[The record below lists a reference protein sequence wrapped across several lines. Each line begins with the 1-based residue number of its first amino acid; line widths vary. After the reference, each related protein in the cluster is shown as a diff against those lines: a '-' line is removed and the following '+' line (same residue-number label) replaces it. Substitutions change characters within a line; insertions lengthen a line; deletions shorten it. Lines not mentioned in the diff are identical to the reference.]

1 MIICLMWPR
10 GRDEHQST
18 PRHGV
23 AERRCP
29 RCGVCN
35 VGFLPFLHF
44 TFLLF
49 FILDASRSRHRH
61 VSPRATFG
69 RGAVGTPR
77 AAAGHA
83 TGPRTSPRASRRSTR
98 APSRSRG
105 RSTGGRSP
113 PAARRA
119 SPRAATRTSGDHA
132 ASVARCRSSASLQVM
147 RDAANKTHTVKT
159 EIGVRIA
166 CFALAK

>member
-44 TFLLF
+44 TLLLF

-147 RDAANKTHTVKT
+147 RQTKHTLS
-159 EIGVRIA
+159 RRRLA
-166 CFALAK
+166 CGLLALR